1 VGELRFDPDVAALIA
16 ARRAARPVSM
26 HEMGIE
32 GVREMMENAL
42 RQPGPEMH
50 AVESRVLAGPY
61 GDLEVRIY
69 TPTPEPIA
77 ALAYFHGGGMVM
89 GTLSSYDPF
98 SRHLAKATGATVVS
112 VGYRLAP
119 EYTYPTATEEAYF
132 ATEWVAAHASELGTS
147 PDLVGVAGDSAGGS
161 LAAAV
166 CLMARDRGG
175 PEILLQLLM
184 YPGVDRDLTLPSIT
198 TYENGPL
205 LTKGDIIWMKA
216 AYLGTG
222 PEPDHPYGV
231 PANAEDLSGLPQAIL
246 VTAEHDPIR
255 DGCENYGMRLRDA
268 GVQIALLRYPGVC
281 HGFMSQIDQV
291 ARTRLAL
298 AEIAGLVKAKVLAGV
313 AARDAHVAG
322 AAGSR

>member
-1 VGELRFDPDVAALIA
+1 MGELRFDPDVAALIES
-16 ARRAARPVSM
+16 RRAARPVSM

-32 GVREMMENAL
+32 GVRQMMENAP

-50 AVESRVLAGPY
+50 AVESRVLDGPY

-69 TPTPEPIA
+69 TPSPAPA
-77 ALAYFHGGGMVM
+77 AVLAYFHGGGMVM
-89 GTLSSYDPF
+89 GTLHSYDPF
-98 SRHLAKATGATVVS
+98 SRHLASATGATVVS

-119 EYTYPTATEEAYF
+119 EHTYPTATEEAYF
-132 ATEWVAAHASELGTS
+132 ATEWVAAHATELGG
-147 PDLVGVAGDSAGGS
+147 DRRLVGVAGDSAGGG

-175 PEILLQLLM
+175 PEILLQVLM

-198 TYENGPL
+198 TYEHGPL
-205 LTKGDIIWMKA
+205 LTKADIIWMKA

-222 PEPDHPYGV
+222 TEPDHPYGV
-231 PANAEDLSGLPQAIL
+231 PANADDLSGLPPAIL

-255 DGCENYGMRLRDA
+255 DGCERYGMRLRDA
-268 GVQIALLRYPGVC
+268 GVQTALLRYPGVC

-298 AEIAGLVKAKVLAGV
+298 AEIAGLVKAKVAAAG
-313 AARDAHVAG
+313 AARNAHVADT
-322 AAGSR
+322 AGSR